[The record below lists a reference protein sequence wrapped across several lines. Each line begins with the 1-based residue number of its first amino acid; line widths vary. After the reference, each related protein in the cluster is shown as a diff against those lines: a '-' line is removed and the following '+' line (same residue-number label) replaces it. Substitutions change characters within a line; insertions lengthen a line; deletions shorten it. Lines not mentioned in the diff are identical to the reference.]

1 MNMTAGLDLT
11 LPATARA
18 AAQFRDVDDVFR
30 AIALYSL
37 VELSDEEL
45 EELRGVCESQSC
57 ANNAGDNVR
66 LPPRRRFV
74 GQPLRAILEYHLE
87 MTLAGTFS
95 GLYFIVAT
103 EKDWRK
109 RGVLFVNL
117 NDDGVQYHADSLRL
131 KAEYSGSA
139 YVNFAV
145 RNMYWSE
152 WKDWE
157 DAHPDKIDVEEKSGP
172 KYFVG
177 VYVVNGLDATE
188 ILDTITLPLQL
199 KSPSEVRCQLQGI
212 INPAHD
218 PIQQAIALHPKRC
231 GETPG
236 LNRSMILVADTQ
248 EPLENGLA
256 LCLLDANVGNSK
268 EEASGARVVRV
279 PYSAF
284 GAIQNGFI
292 DFVNGHRVWN
302 SDYPLFVVFFYSS
315 TGKNHAT
322 PLQTLDKEWNKR
334 KQGEERVFIAPQ
346 CFFPEE
352 IKIIDDLFDGELI
365 SYTFLEAVKW
375 FPYICRLQRF
385 TTNFSRDYFIC
396 IDTGQEGEVAKLV
409 RLNWDGNVRRTKDEL
424 CTLELSSNV
433 STRSV
438 RTEDAYNTLA
448 RIVNGDLAWQ
458 NLPED
463 A

>member
-1 MNMTAGLDLT
+1 MTAGLDLT

-45 EELRGVCESQSC
+45 EELRGVCESLSY
-57 ANNAGDNVR
+57 ANSAGDNVR

-95 GLYFIVAT
+95 GFCFIVAT
-103 EKDWRK
+103 DKDWRN

-117 NDDGVQYHADSLRL
+117 SPDASEYHADSLQL

-139 YVNFAV
+139 YANFAV
-145 RNMYWSE
+145 SNMGWDEY
-152 WKDWE
+152 KDWE
-157 DAHPDKIDVEEKSGP
+157 DAHPEKIDVEEESDP

-177 VYVVNGLDATE
+177 VYVVDGLDADD
-188 ILDTITLPLQL
+188 ILDTIMLPLQL
-199 KSPSEVRCQLQGI
+199 RNPSEVRCQLQGMI
-212 INPAHD
+212 EPTHD
-218 PIQQAIALHPKRC
+218 PIQQAIALHRKRC
-231 GETPG
+231 GETPK
-236 LNRSMILVADTQ
+236 LNRSMIFVADTQ
-248 EPLENGLA
+248 DPLENGLA
-256 LCLLDANVGNSK
+256 LCMLDANFENNND
-268 EEASGARVVRV
+268 EASGFKVVRV
-279 PYSAF
+279 LYSAF
-284 GAIQNGFI
+284 EAIQNGFI
-292 DFVNGHRVWN
+292 DFANGHRVWD
-302 SDYPLFVVFFYSS
+302 SDYPLFVVFCYSS
-315 TGKNHAT
+315 KGQNPAA

-334 KQGEERVFIAPQ
+334 KHGEERVFIAQ
-346 CFFPEE
+346 KCFVPEE
-352 IKIIDDLFDGELI
+352 IKIIDDLDGEWI
-365 SYTFLEAVKW
+365 KYTFEEAVKW

-396 IDTGQEGEVAKLV
+396 IDTVQEEMAKLV
-409 RLNWDGNVRRTKDEL
+409 KLDWDGNVRRTKNEL
-424 CTLELSSNV
+424 CTLDLSKHI

-438 RTEDAYNTLA
+438 RTEDAYNTLES
-448 RIVNGDLAWQ
+448 IVSGELAWQ
-458 NLPED
+458 NLPKD